1 MRAES
6 RLGRTRVI
14 ATLAAAIGA
23 PPIDRAHE
31 GQLAIHVD
39 SSAAEGV
46 GAELAVELGRTLEQL
61 LRHARA
67 VDLESLC
74 IVPARAAWC
83 LRMDVRVV
91 HNDGALM
98 DACALAALAAAKA
111 FRRPEHRVRSRTGA
125 SSVVDVIPLHARE
138 GVRLTLHHTPFC
150 VTFVAFRCPS
160 AAGVD
165 PTEDGEATPMDAD
178 DPATASIPPPSESFV
193 YCVDPTAEEEGA
205 CDAVVVVAA
214 DAQGNVR
221 LLRKHGGL
229 PLPRGDLGLL
239 VRLACVRARDL
250 DARADRAARAWEA
263 EESALRVRRHRPL
276 PGAGGRGGRLISLG
290 GEGKGEGGFTSAGS
304 ASVRGGGSAWTIDA
318 AALMAEDDAGAAED
332 DAAAAAGGGGAIPIA
347 GRPEGNTGRAGEKA
361 AERPGPLGAPRAGV
375 VKAKAAS
382 ASDASHL
389 RDAFTP
395 SFLMALDDPSMG
407 KNQSK
412 LKR

>member
-1 MRAES
+1 MEALLAANARFVREAVIDEDARSDGRRAREPRDAAVACTRASAPPWHDTSLAAAPAASAEQDPSCVRAES

-125 SSVVDVIPLHARE
+125 SSVVDVIPLHAR
-138 GVRLTLHHTPFC
+138 
-150 VTFVAFRCPS
+150 
-160 AAGVD
+160 
-165 PTEDGEATPMDAD
+165 
-178 DPATASIPPPSESFV
+178 
-193 YCVDPTAEEEGA
+193 
-205 CDAVVVVAA
+205 
-214 DAQGNVR
+214 
-221 LLRKHGGL
+221 
-229 PLPRGDLGLL
+229 
-239 VRLACVRARDL
+239 
-250 DARADRAARAWEA
+250 
-263 EESALRVRRHRPL
+263 
-276 PGAGGRGGRLISLG
+276 
-290 GEGKGEGGFTSAGS
+290 
-304 ASVRGGGSAWTIDA
+304 
-318 AALMAEDDAGAAED
+318 
-332 DAAAAAGGGGAIPIA
+332 
-347 GRPEGNTGRAGEKA
+347 
-361 AERPGPLGAPRAGV
+361 
-375 VKAKAAS
+375 
-382 ASDASHL
+382 
-389 RDAFTP
+389 
-395 SFLMALDDPSMG
+395 
-407 KNQSK
+407 
-412 LKR
+412 